1 MTRRGWL
8 LFAAMAVIW
17 GIPYLLIKIAVGELT
32 PVTLVFFRTAVGAT
46 LLLPIAAARGGLRPL
61 LPYWRWVL
69 AYTIV
74 EVALPWFLLSDAERR
89 LSSSL
94 TGLLVAAVPLIGAV
108 VTWLT
113 RGDERLDPRRVG
125 GLVVGLVGV
134 GALVGLDVSFR
145 DLGAVG
151 EVALVAVGY
160 ATGPIIVSR
169 RLPRVPAIG
178 VVAASLV
185 VTALVY
191 APLGLRQLPSTM
203 PSPRVVLAVAILAVV
218 CTALAFLLFF
228 ALIGEVG
235 PVRATVITYF
245 NPAVALLLGVTLLD
259 EPFTLGAVVG
269 FSLILTG
276 SLLATRRASG
286 PAAGEASS
294 TSSSSASAAPGR
306 SGRPRQSPG
315 SRKWPRVRRAR

>member
-32 PVTLVFFRTAVGAT
+32 PVTLVFLRTAVGAA

-74 EVALPWFLLSDAERR
+74 EVSLPWFLLADAERR

-113 RGDERLDPRRVG
+113 RGDERLDIRRVG
-125 GLVVGLVGV
+125 GLVVGLAGV

-160 ATGPIIVSR
+160 ATGPIIVAR
-169 RLPRVPAIG
+169 RLPGVPSIG

-185 VTALVY
+185 VTALAY
-191 APLGLRQLPSTM
+191 APLASRQLPPTV
-203 PSPRVVLAVAILAVV
+203 PSPRVLLAVAVLAVV

-228 ALIGEVG
+228 ALIGEAG

-245 NPAVALLLGVTLLD
+245 NPAVALLLGVTLLR
-259 EPFTLGAVVG
+259 EPFTLGAVIG
-269 FSLILTG
+269 FSLILVG

-294 TSSSSASAAPGR
+294 PSRSSASGEPGTPGR
-306 SGRPRQSPG
+306 LRR
-315 SRKWPRVRRAR
+315 SRG